1 MASREELLQS
11 IRPDMKLDRA
21 FFLKVYGYEI
31 SFPGFKDIAIK
42 ALNEVG
48 CSRAEE
54 HYNRIVSEYEKKQ
67 DESIKPVAE
76 RLAKQWQDDWNKFV
90 KENERIGEGVRKRQ
104 SLQNLTKEELT
115 QLCQRLLKE
124 GVITTPEQFAMVVNQ
139 DR

>member
-31 SFPGFKDIAIK
+31 TWPGFKDIAIK

-54 HYNRIVSEYEKKQ
+54 HYNRIVSEYEQKQ
-67 DESIKPVAE
+67 DESLKPVAE
-76 RLAKQWQDDWNKFV
+76 KLAKQWQEDWNKFIKKAKS
-90 KENERIGEGVRKRQ
+90 KEGDEIWKQEIISDLHQK
-104 SLQNLTKEELT
+104 SDEEL
-115 QLCQRLLKE
+115 LRLLQSMK
-124 GVITTPEQFAMVVNQ
+124 
-139 DR
+139 

>member
-11 IRPDMKLDRA
+11 IRPNMKLDRN

-31 SFPGFKDIAIK
+31 SFPSYKDIAIK

-48 CSRAEE
+48 CSKAEE
-54 HYNRIVSEYEKKQ
+54 HYNRIVSEYERKQ
-67 DESIKPVAE
+67 DESIKNATGWYLKKCQDDYE
-76 RLAKQWQDDWNKFV
+76 RLV
-90 KENERIGEGVRKRQ
+90 KENERTGEGVRKRQ

>member
-21 FFLKVYGYEI
+21 FFLKVYGFEI

-54 HYNRIVSEYEKKQ
+54 HYNRIVSEYEAKQ
-67 DESIKPVAE
+67 NESLKPVAE
-76 RLAKQWQDDWNKFV
+76 RLAKQWQDDWNRFV
-90 KENERIGEGVRKRQ
+90 KGNERKGDKLSKQ
-104 SLQNLTKEELT
+104 KMELNWMN
-115 QLCQRLLKE
+115 
-124 GVITTPEQFAMVVNQ
+124 GMF
-139 DR
+139 

>member
-11 IRPDMKLDRA
+11 IRPNMKLDRN

-54 HYNRIVSEYEKKQ
+54 HYNRIVSEYEQKQ
-67 DESIKPVAE
+67 NESIKNATGWYLKKCQDDYE
-76 RLAKQWQDDWNKFV
+76 RLV
-90 KENERIGEGVRKRQ
+90 KENERKGDETRKQEYSNNSHQNNYPMQQKNNLDRLRQ
-104 SLQNLTKEELT
+104 LRAL
-115 QLCQRLLKE
+115 
-124 GVITTPEQFAMVVNQ
+124 V
-139 DR
+139 

>member
-11 IRPDMKLDRA
+11 IRPDMKLDRN

-31 SFPGFKDIAIK
+31 SFPGYKDIAIK

-54 HYNRIVSEYEKKQ
+54 HYNRIVSEYEQKQ

-76 RLAKQWQDDWNKFV
+76 RYLKQCQGEWERKV
-90 KENERIGEGVRKRQ
+90 KEYERKIGDDTRKQEIMSDLHQKSDRE
-104 SLQNLTKEELT
+104 LLNLL
-115 QLCQRLLKE
+115 
-124 GVITTPEQFAMVVNQ
+124 MNMN
-139 DR
+139 

>member
-54 HYNRIVSEYEKKQ
+54 HYNRIVSEYEQKQ
-67 DESIKPVAE
+67 NESIKNATGWYLKKCQDDYE
-76 RLAKQWQDDWNKFV
+76 RLV
-90 KENERIGEGVRKRQ
+90 KENERKGDKLSKQ
-104 SLQNLTKEELT
+104 KTKLSKDDVSK
-115 QLCQRLLKE
+115 QIL
-124 GVITTPEQFAMVVNQ
+124 GW
-139 DR
+139 

>member
-48 CSRAEE
+48 CNRAEE
-54 HYNRIVSEYEKKQ
+54 HYNRIVSEYEQKQ
-67 DESIKPVAE
+67 NESIKPVAE
-76 RLAKQWQDDWNKFV
+76 RLAKQWQEDWNRFV
-90 KENERIGEGVRKRQ
+90 KENERTGDETRKQ
-104 SLQNLTKEELT
+104 ESSNNSHQNNYLMQQKNNLDRLK
-115 QLCQRLLKE
+115 QLRAL
-124 GVITTPEQFAMVVNQ
+124 V
-139 DR
+139 